1 MNHCTL
7 IGIDTAKHSFALHG
21 ADADGATCFRKTLR
35 RNRVLAFLKQQPPC
49 LVALECCGGSHYWAR
64 AIQQLGHEV
73 KLLPAAYVKP
83 YVKRQKNDANDAAAI
98 VEAACRASMRGV
110 AVKSREAQA
119 HASLYRTRALYVRQR
134 TQTANAIR
142 SHLLE
147 FGIICGKGFAALEK
161 VRVALADG
169 TLETPEPFP
178 TMVQELLA
186 TLFEHIDQLTRRID
200 ASRVVMDHITETNV
214 DAQRFQTVPGVGPI
228 TAFALLAFAGDL
240 AQFKNGREFAA
251 WLGLTPREHS
261 TGGRQ
266 QLGGITKLGQR
277 DLRSLLVQGAMTVY
291 RQRNR
296 RFHSLPLS
304 LQRIMTEKHP
314 KVVGVAWA
322 NRNARILWA
331 LHHHQEDYDPA
342 KYHRGAI
349 AHHDHPTCEA

>member
-1 MNHCTL
+1 ML
-7 IGIDTAKHSFALHG
+7 
-21 ADADGATCFRKTLR
+21 
-35 RNRVLAFLKQQPPC
+35 
-49 LVALECCGGSHYWAR
+49 
-64 AIQQLGHEV
+64 
-73 KLLPAAYVKP
+73 
-83 YVKRQKNDANDAAAI
+83 
-98 VEAACRASMRGV
+98 
-110 AVKSREAQA
+110 
-119 HASLYRTRALYVRQR
+119 VRQR

-186 TLFEHIDQLTRRID
+186 TLFEHIDQSTGRID
-200 ASRVVMDHITETNV
+200 ASRAVMDHITETNV

-266 QLGGITKLGQR
+266 QLGWITKLGQR

-331 LHHHQEDYDPA
+331 LHHH
-342 KYHRGAI
+342 K
-349 AHHDHPTCEA
+349 